1 MATEESV
8 LDQEFDYLIVG
19 GGMAGSAAAVAL
31 RQADADATIGMLSA
45 EAHPPYDRPPLSKAL
60 WADGKEDDIW
70 RPLSQAA
77 VTLQLERSAVDLH
90 RATHVVTDSAGDRW
104 KYRRKLLLATGGR
117 PRTLPFGERFI
128 YYRTLDDYRRLRA
141 AATPGARVAVIGGGF
156 IGSEIA
162 AGLANAGCSVT
173 MLFPEE
179 GVCARAFPA
188 SLSAF
193 VTDCYRD
200 RGVDARPGVTVQ
212 DASGDNLLQL
222 SDGSSL
228 QADVVV
234 AGLGIVPN
242 TELARKAGLA
252 VNNGIGVD
260 DHLKTSDPDIYAA
273 GDVAA
278 FPSTVLGSHIRVEH
292 EDAALSTGTHA
303 GRCMAG
309 EDAPYKQLPFFY
321 SDLFDLGYEAV
332 GVLDA
337 RLQTVPQWATPNE
350 EGVIYYLEDSRVRGV
365 LLWNTWDQID
375 AARALIAEPG
385 PFDADSVRGR
395 LPA

>member
-1 MATEESV
+1 MER
-8 LDQEFDYLIVG
+8 EFDYLIVG

-31 RQADADATIGMLSA
+31 RKADSDASIGMLGA

-70 RPLSQAA
+70 RPLSQAQ

-90 RATHVVTDSAGDRW
+90 RATHVITDSAGDRW

-117 PRTLPFGERFI
+117 PRKLPFGENFI

-141 AATPGARVAVIGGGF
+141 AARPGTRIAVIGGGF
-156 IGSEIA
+156 IGSEIT
-162 AGLANAGCSVT
+162 AGLTNAGCKVT
-173 MLFPEE
+173 MLFPEQ
-179 GVCARAFPA
+179 GICQRAFPA
-188 SLSAF
+188 DLSAF
-193 VTDCYRD
+193 VTDYYRGK
-200 RGVDARPGVTVQ
+200 GVDVRAGVTVT
-212 DASGDNLLQL
+212 DADANNLLQL

-242 TELARKAGLA
+242 TELAKKAGLA

-278 FPSTVLGSHIRVEH
+278 FPSPALGSHIRVEH
-292 EDAALSTGTHA
+292 EDAALSTGAHA
-303 GRCMAG
+303 ARCMTG

-321 SDLFDLGYEAV
+321 SDLFDLGYEAA

-337 RLQTVPQWATPNE
+337 RLQTVAQWVTPNE
-350 EGVIYYLEDSRVRGV
+350 EGVIYYLEDGRVRGV
-365 LLWNTWDQID
+365 LLWNTWDQVD
-375 AARALIAEPG
+375 AARALIAESG
-385 PFDADSVRGR
+385 PFDAASVRGR
-395 LPA
+395 LPV

>member
-1 MATEESV
+1 M
-8 LDQEFDYLIVG
+8 DREFDYLIVG

-31 RQADADATIGMLSA
+31 RQADADASIAILGA
-45 EAHPPYDRPPLSKAL
+45 EAHPPYDRPPLSKSL
-60 WADGKEDDIW
+60 WADGKEDDVW
-70 RPLSQAA
+70 RPISRAGA
-77 VTLQLERSAVDLH
+77 TLQLQRSAVDLH

-104 KYRRKLLLATGGR
+104 TYRRKLLLATGSR
-117 PRTLPFGERFI
+117 PRTLPFGQQFI

-141 AATPGARVAVIGGGF
+141 AATSGARIAVIGGGF

-162 AGLANAGCSVT
+162 AGLTHAGASVT
-173 MLFPEE
+173 LLFPEA
-179 GVCARAFPA
+179 GVGARVFPA
-188 SLSAF
+188 GLSAF
-193 VTDCYRD
+193 VTDYYRD
-200 RGVDARPGVTVQ
+200 RGVDVRAGVTVK
-212 DASGDNLLQL
+212 DADADNRLQL

-228 QADVVV
+228 QVDAVV
-234 AGLGIVPN
+234 AGLGVVPN

-278 FPSTVLGSHIRVEH
+278 FPSVALGSHIRVEH

-309 EDAPYKQLPFFY
+309 EDAPYEELPFFY

-337 RLQTVPQWATPNE
+337 RLQTVEQWARPNE
-350 EGVIYYLEDSRVRGV
+350 EGVVYYLEQGRVRGV

>member
-1 MATEESV
+1 MVEH
-8 LDQEFDYLIVG
+8 EFDYLIVG

-31 RQADADATIGMLSA
+31 RQADADATIGLLSA

-70 RPLSQAA
+70 RPLAEA
-77 VTLQLERSAVDLH
+77 NVTLQLERSAVDLH

-117 PRTLPFGERFI
+117 PRQLPFGEQFI

-141 AATPGARVAVIGGGF
+141 AAQPGARVAVIGGGF

-162 AGLANAGCSVT
+162 AGLTHAGCQVT
-173 MLFPEE
+173 MLFPEK
-179 GVCARAFPA
+179 GICARAFPA
-188 SLSAF
+188 DLCAY
-193 VTDCYRD
+193 VTDYYRGK
-200 RGVDARPGVTVQ
+200 GVDVRAGVTVQ
-212 DASGDNLLQL
+212 DADANNLLQL

-242 TELARKAGLA
+242 TELAKKAGLA

-260 DHLKTSDPDIYAA
+260 DHLRTSDPDIYAA

-278 FPSTVLGSHIRVEH
+278 FPSTALGSHIRVEH
-292 EDAALSTGTHA
+292 EDAALSTGA
-303 GRCMAG
+303 AAARCMAG

-337 RLQTVPQWATPNE
+337 RMQTVEQWVTRNE
-350 EGVIYYLEDSRVRGV
+350 EGVIYYLEGSRVRGV
-365 LLWNTWDQID
+365 LLWNTWDQVD
-375 AARALIAEPG
+375 AARALVAEAG
-385 PFDADSVRGR
+385 PFDVDSVRGR
-395 LPA
+395 LPV